1 MEAEEQQRMSALER
15 YMTSLA
21 AINPSWGDQDKPE
34 ASDSFSERLQLEYC
48 PTKRPEVLRSSGSLF
63 SSPEEQD
70 ERRPR
75 EVVEIHSSP
84 GFGRY
89 LVASRN
95 IAAGEVVFREAP
107 LVVAPKAGSGASC
120 LACLRS
126 LQGSEWAG
134 CQQCGAPLCG
144 RGCGGDG
151 HSQEECRLL
160 VPLGLK
166 GQPQNTV
173 LIKQLSVLLTPIR
186 TILLMK
192 KAPPVKEVIAALQS
206 HAEERRRLPIGRFVD
221 EHVAKVLRARL
232 GLPVDSDIVQHLCGI
247 FDTNAFEISDGDI
260 RGRAL
265 LPGGAL
271 MNHSCSPNTQHWYR
285 NGVMTVRAVVDIP
298 EGAPV
303 TNTYTNSLWGTRA
316 RAAHLSTSKLFTC
329 ECERCLD
336 PTELGSHLSSVLCR
350 GCGGGLMLPPAD
362 CRADWECPACGKSVP
377 AGAIETLLRA
387 GGAALGRLPI
397 GDAAAVAAALAHLRR
412 LLGDAHYIVV
422 ELKYALVQARMAT
435 ALEALTEDDLLN
447 VLDLTSDLLR
457 LADLLEPGL
466 SRFRGILLLERCR
479 AAVELLQRR
488 GVADCDTTAAA
499 SAGGTQLN
507 SSQSVYSVQNVEDVS
522 RQLEECAFILHYDS
536 RHDDVIEV
544 KQRITS
550 LISF

>member
-1 MEAEEQQRMSALER
+1 MEAEEQQRVAALER

-21 AINPSWGDQDKPE
+21 AINPSWSDLDKPE

-48 PTKRPEVLRSSGSLF
+48 PTKRPEVLRSSGSIF

-120 LACLRS
+120 LSCLRS
-126 LQGSEWAG
+126 LQGSEWVG
-134 CQQCGAPLCG
+134 CDQCGAPLCG
-144 RGCGGDG
+144 QDCGGDG

-166 GQPQNTV
+166 DQPQNTV

-192 KAPPVKEVIAALQS
+192 EVPAAREVIAALQS
-206 HAEERRRLPIGRFVD
+206 HAEERRTLPIGRFVD
-221 EHVAKVLRARL
+221 EHVAKVLRTRL
-232 GLPVDSDIVQHLCGI
+232 SLPVASDIVQHLCGI
-247 FDTNAFEISDGDI
+247 FDTNAFEFSDGDI

-271 MNHSCSPNTQHWYR
+271 MNHSCTPNTQHWYR

-303 TNTYTNSLWGTRA
+303 TNTYTNTLWGTRA
-316 RAAHLSTSKLFTC
+316 RGAHLSTSKLFTC
-329 ECERCLD
+329 RCERCLD
-336 PTELGSHLSSVLCR
+336 PTELGSHISSVLCR
-350 GCGGGLMLPPAD
+350 GCSDGLLPPPSD
-362 CRADWECPACGKSVP
+362 CRADWECQACGKIVS
-377 AGAIETLLRA
+377 ASAIETLLRA
-387 GGAALGRLPI
+387 GGVALGRLPI
-397 GDAAAVAAALAHLRR
+397 GDAAAVAAALSQFRR
-412 LLGDAHYIVV
+412 VLGNAHYIVV
-422 ELKYALVQARMAT
+422 ELKYALIQALMAT
-435 ALEALTEDDLLN
+435 PLEGLTEDDLLK

-479 AAVELLQRR
+479 AGVQLLQRR
-488 GVADCDTTAAA
+488 GVANCDTTPALTT
-499 SAGGTQLN
+499 GGNQLN
-507 SSQSVYSVQNVEDVS
+507 SSHSVHTVQTVEDLS
-522 RQLEECAFILHYDS
+522 RQLEECAFILHYDA

-544 KQRITS
+544 KQQIKS
-550 LISF
+550 LN